1 MALFFSL
8 HAVDQSR
15 SRKITRAEAQEVLS
29 AGNKTQ
35 YPSEEREDA
44 LVTLGETEGGRRL
57 KVVTKVSDPDYVITL
72 ADRDNE
78 E

>member
-1 MALFFSL
+1 M
-8 HAVDQSR
+8 
-15 SRKITRAEAQEVLS
+15 LS